1 MVSRV
6 AGGRRAGQL
15 GDAMGRGLVRAHVV
29 RVLRRADVL
38 QVRTLAANLVLVQ
51 KDVWK
56 LWFLSAVLVCSAG
69 PSRLR
74 SDALRCAFSMFADG
88 RRDHR
93 VRRCAHVPAP
103 AGAESA
109 ARRISRDLFGGG
121 GGGQTRPTKSSLRC
135 SSSDQ

>member
-6 AGGRRAGQL
+6 AGGRRAGRL

-38 QVRTLAANLVLVQ
+38 QVRTLVANLVLVQ

-69 PSRLR
+69 LSRLR
-74 SDALRCAFSMFADG
+74 SDALRCASSVFADG
-88 RRDHR
+88 MRDER
-93 VRRCAHVPAP
+93 VCRCAHVPAP

-109 ARRISRDLFGGG
+109 APRISRDLFGGVFFFCLY
-121 GGGQTRPTKSSLRC
+121 TA
-135 SSSDQ
+135 

>member
-38 QVRTLAANLVLVQ
+38 QVRTLVANLVFVQ

-56 LWFLSAVLVCSAG
+56 LWFLSAVLVCIAV
-69 PSRLR
+69 LAWLL
-74 SDALRCAFSMFADG
+74 SDALRCAAVCLLM
-88 RRDHR
+88 
-93 VRRCAHVPAP
+93 VCAIKGS
-103 AGAESA
+103 AGARMCPHRQGQRVL
-109 ARRISRDLFGGG
+109 RRAFLGTFSVGFFF
-121 GGGQTRPTKSSLRC
+121 
-135 SSSDQ
+135 

>member
-38 QVRTLAANLVLVQ
+38 QARTLAANLVLVQ

-56 LWFLSAVLVCSAG
+56 LWFLSAVLVCSVVLAW
-69 PSRLR
+69 LR
-74 SDALRCAFSMFADG
+74 SDALRCASSVLADG
-88 RRDHR
+88 ARDQR
-93 VRRCAHVPAP
+93 VCRCAHVPAP

-109 ARRISRDLFGGG
+109 APRTLGTF
-121 GGGQTRPTKSSLRC
+121 
-135 SSSDQ
+135 